1 VEAEPA
7 SILVVDDNPANLRL
21 LAQFLSEN
29 GYTIRAV
36 TSGQR
41 ALASAGLNPP
51 DLILLDIRM
60 PEMDGY
66 EVCRQ
71 LKSNL
76 KTSEI
81 PVLFISALDDIQDKV
96 TAFGCGGVDYITKP
110 FQFEEVIARIKTHL
124 DLRRLQRN
132 LERINQKMQRE
143 LALAAR
149 MQTSLMPREMPSP
162 PGWQFAAS
170 LLPARMT
177 SGDYF
182 DFLHLPG
189 EKLGVVVADVVDK
202 GVAASLLMAMTSIVL
217 RTYAIEQPGHPA
229 EVLKLANQ
237 RILEYTALEQFVT
250 IFLGVLDLASGD
262 LTYANAGHSSGIL
275 HRAVAGEEVVLLK
288 NSGPPVGVMENIRWE
303 EKTVRLE
310 LGDAL
315 ALYTDGIFEAESP
328 EGEIYGSERLQSVLE
343 THPYQPAQ
351 ELHDLILLDVQR
363 FTGHQSQE
371 DDVTLVVV
379 KRKPAPDA

>member
-275 HRAVAGEEVVLLK
+275 HRAVAGEEMVLLK